1 MSFVIVGLVAVLVV
15 DADPEGVGVGIG
27 VGDTVREF
35 AGDGLETDGVGV
47 ADDIVG
53 ELSAVA
59 TPDGLSTEVGGGAHA
74 LMLNGAARRQAAV
87 KTQLRGR
94 DPRRPEVVQ
103 RSRVSSTPTA

>member
-1 MSFVIVGLVAVLVV
+1 MGLVAVLVV

-74 LMLNGAARRQAAV
+74 LMLNGAARRKAAV

-94 DPRRPEVVQ
+94 DPNRPEVVHG
-103 RSRVSSTPTA
+103 SKASSTPTA